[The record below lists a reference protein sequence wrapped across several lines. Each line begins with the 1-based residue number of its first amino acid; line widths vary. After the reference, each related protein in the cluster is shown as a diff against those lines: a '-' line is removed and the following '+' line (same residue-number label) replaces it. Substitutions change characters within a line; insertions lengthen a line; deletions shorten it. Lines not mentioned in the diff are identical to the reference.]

1 MEILIIA
8 VVLLIAITTY
18 CCCVVSARAD
28 KEALKYGE
36 KKENSFKKS

>member
-8 VVLLIAITTY
+8 VILFIAITTY

-28 KEALKYGE
+28 KEALKYVKK
-36 KKENSFKKS
+36 KKENKS